1 MKPAN
6 LTELKAAW
14 LAAKRAEEAANA
26 ERRQVEE
33 AMLALLPS
41 KLEGTVSDKDSGVSV
56 TFKVTRKVDTA
67 ALQAAWM
74 GLGERAQQ
82 VFTWK
87 ADVSTRQL
95 NTLAEFDQAAH
106 AAVSQFIT
114 ATLAKPSITVKEN

>member
-1 MKPAN
+1 VKPAN

-41 KLEGTVSDKDSGVSV
+41 KLEGTVSDKDSGISV

-95 NTLAEFDQAAH
+95 NNLAEFDQAAH
-106 AAVSQFIT
+106 AAVSRFIT
-114 ATLAKPSITVKEN
+114 ATPAKPSISIKEV